1 MPILCTRALSVP
13 QREEIR
19 ITYQLCCQAE
29 PLTLSCPQDADIYW
43 LLTDGSGAVL
53 SLLAAWKT
61 GEDLWECCGF
71 TRPACRR
78 NGYFSALLEEACKEG
93 APLEEADILFAAD
106 GHSPD
111 AAKCLERLG
120 AQAAG
125 EEYLME
131 CALLPFSRDPVSM
144 DEPAHAKLSYSIPE
158 PFSGRGLKLLLDP
171 LQTEGEGLR
180 TDAFSALLLD
190 ADGQALGSCLLS
202 PSGFVVCLSSLLIRE
217 DLRGKGLGT
226 RFLGFLFPALAKAG
240 FSRITLQVS
249 ASNAPALALY
259 RKTGFRVAETLSY
272 YLY

>member
-1 MPILCTRALSVP
+1 
-13 QREEIR
+13 
-19 ITYQLCCQAE
+19 
-29 PLTLSCPQDADIYW
+29 
-43 LLTDGSGAVL
+43 
-53 SLLAAWKT
+53 
-61 GEDLWECCGF
+61 
-71 TRPACRR
+71 
-78 NGYFSALLEEACKEG
+78 
-93 APLEEADILFAAD
+93 
-106 GHSPD
+106 
-111 AAKCLERLG
+111 
-120 AQAAG
+120 
-125 EEYLME
+125 ME

-202 PSGFVVCLSSLLIRE
+202 PSGFAVCLSSLLIRE